1 MFIRNWISG
10 YAGMSELSFGARV
23 SDTTHLSPRLFGC
36 HAAARSAV
44 AAIARRRREPHAR
57 FQQSSDDRRRALHDK
72 NRTSLDFHLA
82 MPSMTAVGMHHPLIW
97 RPTRASAINA
107 LNASSA
113 ALAVLA

>member
-1 MFIRNWISG
+1 MFIRNRISG

-57 FQQSSDDRRRALHDK
+57 FHRRRALHDK